1 MGETRN
7 SSPAIRGDGFGCGH
21 SDAVYIDTNR
31 ILDSC
36 RDKDC
41 FENVRVYLSD
51 IGQEIGDRASSI
63 RAKCSEVVDTCISVA
78 PASMR
83 SMSVCIFVWN
93 LKHVSAER
101 RNALTALLSLKNQ

>member
-7 SSPAIRGDGFGCGH
+7 SSPAIRGDGFGCGN

-41 FENVRVYLSD
+41 IEDLRVYLTQGS
-51 IGQEIGDRASSI
+51 QKLLESAVGDHLHF
-63 RAKCSEVVDTCISVA
+63 SVTHNDE
-78 PASMR
+78 PMDP
-83 SMSVCIFVWN
+83 VTF
-93 LKHVSAER
+93 LE
-101 RNALTALLSLKNQ
+101 LD